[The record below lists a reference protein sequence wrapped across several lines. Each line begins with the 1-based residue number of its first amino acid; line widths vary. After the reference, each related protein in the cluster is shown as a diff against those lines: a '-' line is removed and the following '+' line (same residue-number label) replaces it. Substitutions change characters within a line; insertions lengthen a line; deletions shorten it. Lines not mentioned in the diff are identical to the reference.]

1 MRNSG
6 SYTPLLWRVS
16 RLADQ
21 SLIRPVR
28 AKPRSAPTK
37 APVYL
42 RGVRICRCKI
52 RMGRM
57 KGWEEGV
64 EGGLHVSCF
73 HLSEPKRWAEHN
85 RCKRNTDEDRE
96 AD

>member
-6 SYTPLLWRVS
+6 SYTPLLRRVR

-28 AKPRSAPTK
+28 AKPRIPPMK

-42 RGVRICRCKI
+42 RGVRVVKD
-52 RMGRM
+52 
-57 KGWEEGV
+57 WEDGV
-64 EGGLHVSCF
+64 GGSLHVSCF
-73 HLSEPKRWAEHN
+73 HLSEPKWWAKHN
-85 RCKRNTDEDRE
+85 CCKHNTDKDRE